1 MRKNLFL
8 TLALLLATFA
18 GATAQDWSV
27 TLDATLGLPGDT
39 VLNEKNEKYIRF
51 QSGIINTD
59 APIKKLRFTV
69 AGTASGAKPNGN
81 NFIFA
86 LSELNVYNAD
96 DMTKEL
102 NYTARS
108 NADYMTLTQSF
119 NDGIGLKALNDGK
132 YDNYFHSM
140 YSANGAVA
148 EYHYIEMI
156 FEEPISRFVIEWGSR
171 NGNMK
176 DAPTVVGLTAG
187 GVDFVPYTDRIV
199 SFGEEKITDFGA
211 LANGAYFTIRGNA
224 VSVYNEYYNNDEEG
238 KLGDLKEENKEG
250 TGPMYTKPGDAN
262 GVAKPTAAHIAKLIP
277 TGDDDDTYYIYFP
290 LENAYLSGDAYQNA
304 LNSALNGWQH
314 NTKDIEK
321 AAKVGFDKLAN
332 GDFEMFYNTEIEV
345 EDNPETEDKNEAYDY
360 KDRVYIAADPRTSK
374 MKIFAPNKKD
384 ALEIQKWC
392 EGFAFECAFNWS
404 LYPAEYQAPSW
415 AKEYDLSLV
424 YINTK
429 KLVEAIEDYS
439 LLEDFVESFEEV
451 VASLGEAL
459 SNIDNL
465 TEEAIKTLIDENKP
479 VLSELLYCIAEAE
492 EGYMIIPTNA
502 NSWAYFK
509 AKIGDNVGQY
519 SQAAYN
525 KYMLSGEEF
534 IRGFVQY
541 LNDHEEEYYTC
552 YDKYI
557 AGVVNYFA
565 NRTANLEA
573 LLASVNKTSSN
584 ALPLTFEVEPTQT
597 PEAKIELGKAIN
609 GFRWTLI
616 ENQNKTA
623 NNAGDLY
630 TSITEM
636 EITANGEK
644 VTLTADNLSS
654 NATHEGD
661 GHGLAGLVDGDA
673 DTFWHAMYD
682 GQTHNPAGPAYID
695 VKFPEGTS
703 LDNFTI
709 KFTNRGGQAHTWQTK
724 FVIGEYGKSYDDDGV
739 DRYKV
744 ALGDKITDLT
754 QLEDG
759 GLYILQGNLKVNVT
773 EDAKKPRYY
782 KGTAPY
788 TENAKDAANVAC
800 VYMFKK
806 NGDAWN
812 ILGLSTAK
820 YLKGLSLATLLQ
832 SEADDVK
839 IVASQ
844 NMENTWVMYN
854 DIDTV
859 LTSDYT
865 YQIDENTSIA
875 FGNKEVKAK
884 YQVYMDWDGGM
895 ASRPC
900 YSPLPGV
907 ADPQFTDL
915 TDEMKLTSSCGDYLH
930 FNKTNGEGE
939 WTIYKATMNNEY
951 YAYLLALAKEVEE
964 LNIITGINPG
974 CVIADEEVANNFD
987 EAKAAATVAVENK
1000 DTENAKAVSKA
1011 LIEAVEALGKLERV
1025 GIDPEAVYRIESSL
1039 KAFEEKTGYTRSVYA
1054 GDNKLA
1060 WKVTPGSFD
1069 GENYDFLFRI
1079 SNDEDE
1085 MYINSVDVPEAEKGK
1100 AYIMQNIGNG
1110 KWIGKNWTCAKIP
1123 SAYVIEHI
1131 VNCEYH
1137 IKHSGTNDQWHAENH
1152 YSGGGYGGNLI
1163 SHNSNG
1169 GNNASA
1175 WTFIYMGE
1183 FDDYELSV
1191 EDVVVKGDEVVSVS
1205 YFTPAGVAIAEPVKG
1220 LNIIVTVYANGVI
1233 EAKKVLVK

>member
-27 TLDATLGLPGDT
+27 TLDGTLGLPGDT
-39 VLNEKNEKYIRF
+39 AVNEKGEKYLRF

-59 APIKKLRFTV
+59 APIYTLRFTV

-86 LSELNVYNAD
+86 LNELNVYNAD
-96 DMTKEL
+96 MSEEFA
-102 NYTARS
+102 YTAKS
-108 NADYMTLTQSF
+108 NADHNTLTQSF
-119 NDGIGLKALNDGK
+119 DGRGLIALNDGK
-132 YDNYFHSM
+132 YDDYFHSM
-140 YSANGAVA
+140 YGSNAPVA
-148 EYHYIEMI
+148 EYHYIEMT
-156 FEEPISRFVIEWGSR
+156 FKEPISRFVIEWGSR

-176 DAPTVVGLTAG
+176 DAPTFVGLTAG
-187 GVDFVPYTDRIV
+187 GVDFVPYTDRTV
-199 SFGEEKITDFGA
+199 SFAEEKITDFAA

-224 VSVYNEYYNNDEEG
+224 VSVYNTYYNNNDEG
-238 KLGDLKEENKEG
+238 KLGELNEKDVEG
-250 TGPMYTKPGDAN
+250 TGPAYTKPGDNN
-262 GVAKPTAAHIAKLIP
+262 GVAEPTASHIAKLIP
-277 TGDDDDTYYIYFP
+277 TGDDDDTYYMYFP

-304 LNSALNGWQH
+304 LNSALNGWQRS
-314 NTKDIEK
+314 TKNIEK
-321 AAKVGFDKLAN
+321 AAKVGFKKLTS
-332 GDFEMFYNTEIEV
+332 GDFEMFYDTEIEV
-345 EDNPETEDKNEAYDY
+345 EDNPETTDKNEAYEYDG
-360 KDRVYIAADPRTSK
+360 RVYIAADPRTSK
-374 MKIFAPNKKD
+374 MKIFAPNKKE
-384 ALEIQKWC
+384 ALENQKWC
-392 EGFAFECAFNWS
+392 EGFAIECAFNWS
-404 LYPAEYQAPSW
+404 LYPADYQAPYW

-429 KLVEAIEDYS
+429 KLVAAIKDYS
-439 LLEDFVESFEEV
+439 LLEEFVESFEEV
-451 VASLGEAL
+451 VASLDEAL
-459 SNIDNL
+459 SKIDNL
-465 TEEAIKTLIDENKP
+465 TEEEIKTLIDESKSA
-479 VLSELLYCIAEAE
+479 LSENLYCIAEAE
-492 EGYMIIPTNA
+492 EIYMTTPTNK
-502 NSWAYFK
+502 NSWASFRN
-509 AKIGDNVGQY
+509 KIGDNEGQY
-519 SQAAYN
+519 SLTAYN
-525 KYMLSGEEF
+525 KYMLPGEEF
-534 IRGFVQY
+534 IKGFVKY
-541 LNDHEEEYYTC
+541 INDNEEEYYTC

-573 LLASVNKTSSN
+573 LLASVNKASSN

-597 PEAKIELGKAIN
+597 QEAKIELGKAIN

-623 NNAGDLY
+623 NNAGDFF
-630 TSITEM
+630 TSIIEM

-644 VTLTADNLSS
+644 VALTADNLSS

-673 DTFWHAMYD
+673 NTFWHAMYG

-695 VKFPEGTS
+695 VKFPEGT
-703 LDNFTI
+703 LLNNFTI
-709 KFTNRGGQAHTWQTK
+709 KFTNRGGQEHTWQTK

-744 ALGDKITDLT
+744 AIGDKITDLS
-754 QLEDG
+754 QLVDG

-773 EDAKKPRYY
+773 KDTKKPRYY

-788 TENAKDAANVAC
+788 TEKSSEAANVNC

-806 NGDAWN
+806 AGDAWN

-820 YLKGLSLATLLQ
+820 YLKDLSFATLLQ

-839 IVASQ
+839 IVASG

-854 DIDTV
+854 EIDSDS
-859 LTSDYT
+859 LIASDYT
-865 YQIDENTSIA
+865 YEVEEGTSISFA
-875 FGNKEVKAK
+875 KVDVPVKAF
-884 YQVYMDWDGGM
+884 VYMDWDDGM
-895 ASRPC
+895 NGRPC

-907 ADPQFTDL
+907 ADPRFTEL

-939 WTIYKATMNNEY
+939 WTIYNATMSNEY

-974 CVIADEEVANNFD
+974 CVIADEEVANKFD

-1000 DTENAKAVSKA
+1000 DTENAKTVSTG
-1011 LIEAVEALGKLERV
+1011 LIKAVEALGELERV

-1137 IKHSGTNDQWHAENH
+1137 IKHSGTNDQWHAESH
-1152 YSGGGYGGNLI
+1152 SGGGGYGGNLI

-1183 FDDYELSV
+1183 ADDYELSV
-1191 EDVVVKGDEVVSVS
+1191 EDVVVKGDEIVSVN